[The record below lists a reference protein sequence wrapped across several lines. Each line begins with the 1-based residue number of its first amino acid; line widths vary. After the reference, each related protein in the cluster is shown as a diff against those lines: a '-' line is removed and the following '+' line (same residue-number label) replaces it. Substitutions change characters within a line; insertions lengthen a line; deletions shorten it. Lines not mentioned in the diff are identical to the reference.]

1 MFLNQKFS
9 TIKAQ
14 NIFLDMLNM
23 LENLGKILFDVNI
36 QKLKENIT
44 SIKNQLAVHQ
54 LNHF

>member
-1 MFLNQKFS
+1 MFLYQNFS
-9 TIKAQ
+9 TIKRQ

-23 LENLGKILFDVNI
+23 LENLGKIMFDVNI